1 MFVTAIDLLTDKI
14 LYLIQNSEGKLTDL
28 NGLPFFSVDNNKI
41 KDINGNLYILNKE
54 LTSIEPT
61 TTTTTTTQDPLF
73 NLYGVEWD
81 INDAT
86 TSLTR
91 VGNLSLHNATTG
103 LPVQNKMKR
112 CLLLDNGT
120 VNYYLNPNNSNQK
133 LDGSPSVLD
142 GTDGQVMVEIP
153 EHYRKFEFEG
163 TKERVLISE
172 NPFDGAHLVPLQ
184 YMSAFEAINLTG
196 NVLGSIVNVLPSVS
210 ISRINFTA
218 YAANRGPKWFQML
231 YETYKTMVW
240 LYMIEYAQRN
250 SQADF
255 NSNLTI
261 EGYRQGG
268 LGAGVTNSGTLVRQV
283 VSGLGSMDDFTS
295 STPRTVIG
303 TNTQVPQ
310 YRGIEHPF
318 GHIWKWAEGI
328 NVRSIAAGNIEMY
341 TANDYTFSSVNY
353 TNYTLQ
359 GNLAIAN
366 DFIKNLLTGT
376 ASTQI
381 EIMPTVVGS
390 GASATTF
397 WADRYFQ
404 SRPGSGES
412 LRAVSFGGFANN
424 GVAAGLL
431 NSNVDNGPSLTAANF
446 GARLCFVPSA

>member
-1 MFVTAIDLLTDKI
+1 MLILFDKI
-14 LYLIQNSEGKLTDL
+14 SSKLLYLIEINGSLRDL
-28 NGLPFFSVDNNKI
+28 NGMPFKI
-41 KDINGNLYILNKE
+41 IGDGILKDINGKTYYIDKNKI
-54 LTSIEPT
+54 SPT
-61 TTTTTTTQDPLF
+61 NT
-73 NLYGVEWD
+73 NIYGVEWD

-210 ISRINFTA
+210 ISRIDFTT

-255 NSNLTI
+255 NSSLTI

-268 LGAGVTNSGTLVRQV
+268 LGAGVTNNSSLIRQV

-303 TNTQVPQ
+303 INTQVPQ

-328 NVRSIAAGNIEMY
+328 NVRALPTSIEMY

-353 TNYTLQ
+353 SGYTLQ
-359 GNLAIAN
+359 GNLAIVN

-390 GASATTF
+390 GASATTY
-397 WADRYFQ
+397 WSDQYFQ

-412 LRAVSFGGFANN
+412 LRAVDFGGGASR
-424 GVAAGLL
+424 GVNAGLL
-431 NSNVDNGPSLTAANF
+431 HSNVASVPSNTGTGI